1 MTTTTDSEGT
11 PGELADSGDIAGAL
25 HALDESLKGIGWRM
39 DRKFGRNLMV
49 MGLLAVVI
57 VVLAWSVHTT
67 ADSAH
72 DARRDARKAQTAL
85 SSYIDATQVARVA
98 ACQNS
103 NVSELKQAAAE
114 KIESHD
120 FVAGLIAGS
129 TDPAVIARGAAF
141 NATHDLLITGAHS
154 LRDCTAAGIAK
165 FLNQHPPGTTTT
177 TP

>member
-1 MTTTTDSEGT
+1 MTTTDSDGT

-25 HALDESLKGIGWRM
+25 RSLDRSLDGIGRRM

-49 MGLLAVVI
+49 MGVLVGVV
-57 VVLAWSVHTT
+57 VVLAFSVWNT
-67 ADSAH
+67 AGS
-72 DARRDARKAQTAL
+72 ARKAHNAL
-85 SSYIDATQVARVA
+85 SDYIAATQVARVA
-98 ACQNS
+98 SCENS

-141 NATHDLLITGAHS
+141 NATHDRLITGAHS
-154 LRDCTAAGIAK
+154 LRDCSPAGIAR
-165 FLNQHPPGTTTT
+165 FLNQHPPGTA
-177 TP
+177 P